1 MVLAAVQAFRD
12 SGMEIEVGVTL
23 CLCVSIKLIWKEAG
37 LEKRTLE
44 MRERV
49 FGMEEVAQSV
59 KCDSQEFVSPS
70 CLQSQHGDGRIPEAC
85 YGQPGGPNW

>member
-23 CLCVSIKLIWKEAG
+23 YLCVSIKLIWKEAG

-44 MRERV
+44 MRES
-49 FGMEEVAQSV
+49 SV
-59 KCDSQEFVSPS
+59 W
-70 CLQSQHGDGRIPEAC
+70 DG
-85 YGQPGGPNW
+85 GGGSVREM